1 MAVPFRF
8 DRSWSFPLPPDA
20 LWAVFERTDAYLDW
34 WSWLREF
41 ESDGL
46 RPGTTARCT
55 IQSPLPYA
63 LRCTIRID
71 AVTAPE
77 LVVATVDG
85 DLRGPARLE
94 IVGDGDGSVARL
106 VWALGL
112 GNPVLAGLARAGRPM
127 MAWAHDV
134 VVAAGVEQFR
144 RRALDG
150 ESGAG
155 RAPRP
160 SAPGAHER

>member
-8 DRSWSFPLPPDA
+8 DRSWSFPISPDA
-20 LWAVFERTDAYLDW
+20 LWAVFERTDAYQDW

-41 ESDGL
+41 DADGL
-46 RPGTTARCT
+46 RPGTTARCK

-71 AVTAPE
+71 EIRAPE
-77 LVVATVDG
+77 LVVATIGG

-94 IVGDGDGSVARL
+94 IVGTGDGSTARL
-106 VWALGL
+106 VWALSL
-112 GNPVLAGLARAGRPM
+112 GSPLLAGLARAGRPM
-127 MAWAHDV
+127 MTWAHDV

-144 RRALDG
+144 RRAIGGD
-150 ESGAG
+150 AG
-155 RAPRP
+155 ISQA
-160 SAPGAHER
+160 S